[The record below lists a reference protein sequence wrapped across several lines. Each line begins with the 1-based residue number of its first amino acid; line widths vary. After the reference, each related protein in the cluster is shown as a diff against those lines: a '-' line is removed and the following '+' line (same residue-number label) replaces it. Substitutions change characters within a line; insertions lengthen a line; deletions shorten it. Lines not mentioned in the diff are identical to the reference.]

1 MALASQ
7 SGRSSSRRSY
17 MSSRRRPQRR
27 RLLLLLFLVACVVA
41 AGWWWLRDDEA
52 AEGGDQVAATTSDV
66 VVGDVDSSDS
76 RAPVPSEITL
86 DPGPG
91 RAAVRPETRRPD
103 DVTRSARATDTNV
116 PSGGTSTS
124 PTPAPTRPATSRPTT
139 SRPTPA
145 SPATRT
151 DPASSKTA
159 SGSLADARRLAET
172 DPVAARKALTT
183 AWVSGGLSAA
193 DRRSATVLAR
203 ELAALTLLDRPNLPD
218 NPFITT
224 YKVRSGDS
232 LERIVRRENVDAD
245 KMFLARINNISNPNA
260 IRIGQEL
267 RLPTGTFDA
276 VVDKSD
282 YTITLFQRNEAGRT
296 MLVSLPVGL
305 GEFNATPT
313 GLYRVRVNSKLVNP
327 HWINPR
333 TREEYK
339 ANDPANPIG
348 EHWIGLEG
356 IEDANRDVDGY
367 GIHGTI
373 EPESI
378 GQQMSMGCVRMLGDD
393 VELVYEVLTHPSS
406 TIEIRD

>member
-7 SGRSSSRRSY
+7 SGRSSSRRTY

-27 RLLLLLFLVACVVA
+27 RLLFLTFLVACVVA
-41 AGWWWLRDDEA
+41 AGWWWLREDETTEG
-52 AEGGDQVAATTSDV
+52 AEQVAVTTSEPV
-66 VVGDVDSSDS
+66 VDG
-76 RAPVPSEITL
+76 AAVPSEITL

-91 RAAVRPETRRPD
+91 RAAVRPETER
-103 DVTRSARATDTNV
+103 TTRATGTGGS
-116 PSGGTSTS
+116 SGGASTS
-124 PTPAPTRPATSRPTT
+124 PVQTREAATPTAP
-139 SRPTPA
+139 SRPTPTA
-145 SPATRT
+145 PATRP
-151 DPASSKTA
+151 DVASSKTA
-159 SGSLADARRLAET
+159 SASLADAQRLAKI
-172 DPVAARKALTT
+172 DPIAARKVLTT
-183 AWVSGGLSAA
+183 AWVSDGLSVA
-193 DRRSATVLAR
+193 DRRSATTLAR
-203 ELAALTLLDRPNLPD
+203 ELAAITLLDRPNLPD
-218 NPFITT
+218 NPFVTT

-232 LERIVRRENVDAD
+232 LDRIVRREKADVD
-245 KMFLARINNISNPNA
+245 KMFLARINNLSNPDA

-282 YTITLFQRNEAGRT
+282 YTITLFQRNEDGRT
-296 MLVSLPVGL
+296 MLVSMPVGL

-333 TREEYK
+333 TRKEYK

-378 GQQMSMGCVRMLGDD
+378 GRQRSMGCVRMLGDD

-406 TIEIRD
+406 TIEIRN

>member
-27 RLLLLLFLVACVVA
+27 RLLLLMFLVACIA
-41 AGWWWLRDDEA
+41 TAGWWWFRDDGTTEA
-52 AEGGDQVAATTSDV
+52 ADQVADTTLGTSDAPV
-66 VVGDVDSSDS
+66 ESSDPET
-76 RAPVPSEITL
+76 AAPSEITL
-86 DPGPG
+86 DPGPD
-91 RAAVRPETRRPD
+91 RVAR
-103 DVTRSARATDTNV
+103 RSAPARPARVDDAGTGGDTGSAGSTTTAQ
-116 PSGGTSTS
+116 PGRTS
-124 PTPAPTRPATSRPTT
+124 PTPAPT
-139 SRPTPA
+139 
-145 SPATRT
+145 ATRP
-151 DPASSKTA
+151 DPASSTTA
-159 SGSLADARRLAET
+159 SASLADAQRLAKT
-172 DPVAARKALTT
+172 DPVAAREALTT
-183 AWVSGGLSAA
+183 AWVSGGLSAS
-193 DRRSATVLAR
+193 DRRSATALAR
-203 ELAALTLLDRPNLPD
+203 RLAALTLLDRPNLPD
-218 NPFITT
+218 NPFVTT

-232 LERIVRRENVDAD
+232 LDRIVRRENVDAD
-245 KMFLARINNISNPNA
+245 KMFLARINNLSNPNA

-267 RLPTGTFDA
+267 RLPAGTFDA

-282 YTITLFQRNEAGRT
+282 YTMTLFQRTESGRT
-296 MLVSLPVGL
+296 MLVALPVGL

-333 TREEYK
+333 TREEFK

-378 GQQMSMGCVRMLGDD
+378 GRQMSMGCVRMLGDD

>member
-27 RLLLLLFLVACVVA
+27 RLFLLVFLVACVVV
-41 AGWWWLRDDEA
+41 AGWWWLRDDGVE
-52 AEGGDQVAATTSDV
+52 EGPDQVVDATRDTA
-66 VVGDVDSSDS
+66 VDETNSSRS
-76 RAPVPSEITL
+76 RAGVRSEITL
-86 DPGPG
+86 DPGPDRAPVRSDAG
-91 RAAVRPETRRPD
+91 RSTQVIEPSTRGD
-103 DVTRSARATDTNV
+103 GV
-116 PSGGTSTS
+116 STS
-124 PTPAPTRPATSRPTT
+124 PTTTRTAAEQPAA

-145 SPATRT
+145 PATTRP
-151 DPASSKTA
+151 DAASSKTA
-159 SGSLADARRLAET
+159 STSLADAQRLAKT

-183 AWVSGGLSAA
+183 AWVSDGLSDA
-193 DRRSATVLAR
+193 DRRSATALAR

-218 NPFITT
+218 NPFVTT

-232 LERIVRRENVDAD
+232 LDRIVRRENVDTD
-245 KMFLARINNISNPNA
+245 KMFLARINNLSNPNA
-260 IRIGQEL
+260 IRIGQDL

-282 YTITLFQRNEAGRT
+282 YTMTLFQRNESGRT
-296 MLVSLPVGL
+296 MLVALPVGL

-333 TREEYK
+333 TREEFK
-339 ANDPANPIG
+339 PNDPANPIG

-373 EPESI
+373 EPGSI
-378 GQQMSMGCVRMLGDD
+378 GRQMSMGCVRMLGDD

>member
-27 RLLLLLFLVACVVA
+27 RFLLLLFLVACVVA
-41 AGWWWLRDDEA
+41 AGWWWLRDDGT
-52 AEGGDQVAATTSDV
+52 AEGTEQVAAAAPGTTPGTTPDETDPGSTAAD
-66 VVGDVDSSDS
+66 
-76 RAPVPSEITL
+76 RRSEITL
-86 DPGPG
+86 DPGPD
-91 RAAVRPETRRPD
+91 RVAARPGAGGSS
-103 DVTRSARATDTNV
+103 RSAE
-116 PSGGTSTS
+116 TS
-124 PTPAPTRPATSRPTT
+124 PGADDASASPTTATAQSGTSRPA
-139 SRPTPA
+139 PA
-145 SPATRT
+145 PPSIRSDA
-151 DPASSKTA
+151 AVSSQTA
-159 SGSLADARRLAET
+159 SASLADAQRLAKT
-172 DPVAARKALTT
+172 DPVAAREALTT
-183 AWVSGGLSAA
+183 AWVSGGLSAS
-193 DRRSATVLAR
+193 DRRSATTLAR
-203 ELAALTLLDRPNLPD
+203 QLAALTLLDRPNLPE
-218 NPFITT
+218 NPFVTT

-232 LERIVRRENVDAD
+232 LDRIVRRENVDAD
-245 KMFLARINNISNPNA
+245 KMFLARINNLSNPNA

-267 RLPTGTFDA
+267 RLPAGTFDA

-282 YTITLFQRNEAGRT
+282 YTMTLFQRTESGRT
-296 MLVSLPVGL
+296 MLVALPVGL

-333 TREEYK
+333 TREEFK

-356 IEDANRDVDGY
+356 IEDSNRDVDGY

-378 GQQMSMGCVRMLGDD
+378 GRQMSMGCVRMLGDD
-393 VELVYEVLTHPSS
+393 VELVYEVLTHPAS

>member
-27 RLLLLLFLVACVVA
+27 RLLALLFLVACAVA
-41 AGWWWLRDDEA
+41 VGWWWFQADDS
-52 AEGGDQVAATTSDV
+52 AEGPERVADGTP
-66 VVGDVDSSDS
+66 VDAGTDAGAPAS
-76 RAPVPSEITL
+76 RATPPSEITL
-86 DPGPG
+86 DPGPA
-91 RAAVRPETRRPD
+91 RAAIRPEAPRIAGRNEVGSTKPGPPTNVRDAAEPGGEKRPD
-103 DVTRSARATDTNV
+103 
-116 PSGGTSTS
+116 
-124 PTPAPTRPATSRPTT
+124 PTT
-139 SRPTPA
+139 
-145 SPATRT
+145 ATGPRT
-151 DPASSKTA
+151 LASSADASTA
-159 SGSLADARRLAET
+159 LAEARRLAAS
-172 DPVAARKALTT
+172 DPVAARKVLTD
-183 AWVSGGLSAA
+183 AWTSDGLSTP
-193 DRRSATVLAR
+193 DRSSAMSLAR
-203 ELAALTLLDRPNLPD
+203 ELADLTLLDRANLPA
-218 NPFITT
+218 NPFVTT

-232 LERIVRRENVDAD
+232 LDRIVRREDADVD
-245 KMFLARINNISNPNA
+245 KMFLARINNLSNPNA

-267 RLPTGTFDA
+267 RLPTGSFDA

-282 YTITLFQRNEAGRT
+282 YTMTLFQRNESGRT
-296 MLVSLPVGL
+296 MLVALPVGL

-313 GLYRVRVNSKLVNP
+313 GLFRVRVNSKLVNP

-333 TREEYK
+333 TREEFK

-373 EPESI
+373 DPDSI
-378 GQQMSMGCVRMLGDD
+378 GRQMSMGCVRMLGDD

-406 TIEIRD
+406 TIEIRE

>member
-41 AGWWWLRDDEA
+41 AGWWWLRDDGA
-52 AEGGDQVAATTSDV
+52 AESSDQVADTTMDT
-66 VVGDVDSSDS
+66 GDANAGSSRS
-76 RAPVPSEITL
+76 RPTAPSEITL

-91 RAAVRPETRRPD
+91 RAAVRPGTE
-103 DVTRSARATDTNV
+103 RSATDRPTRTADANA
-116 PSGGTSTS
+116 GITK
-124 PTPAPTRPATSRPTT
+124 PTPAPKVTEPAERTRPTT
-139 SRPTPA
+139 TTPA
-145 SPATRT
+145 TPRR
-151 DPASSKTA
+151 DVASSGTA
-159 SGSLADARRLAET
+159 STSLADARRLAKT
-172 DPVAARKALTT
+172 DPVAARKALTA
-183 AWVSGGLSAA
+183 AWISGGLSNA
-193 DRRSATVLAR
+193 DRRSATTLAK
-203 ELAALTLLDRPNLPD
+203 ELAALTLLDRTNLPD
-218 NPFITT
+218 NPFVTT

-232 LERIVRRENVDAD
+232 LDRIVRREKADVD
-245 KMFLARINNISNPNA
+245 KMFLARINNLSNPDA

-282 YTITLFQRNEAGRT
+282 YTITLFQRNEDGRT
-296 MLVSLPVGL
+296 MLVSMPVGL

-333 TREEYK
+333 TRKEYK

-378 GQQMSMGCVRMLGDD
+378 GRQRSMGCVRMLGDD

-406 TIEIRD
+406 TIEIRN